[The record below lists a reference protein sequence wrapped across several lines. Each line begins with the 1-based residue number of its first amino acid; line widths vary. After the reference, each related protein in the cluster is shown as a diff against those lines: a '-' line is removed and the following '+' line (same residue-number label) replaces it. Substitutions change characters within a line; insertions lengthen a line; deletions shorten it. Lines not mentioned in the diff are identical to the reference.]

1 MKIEILYATD
11 LVSNFINIEPLLA
24 VDYDDKLD
32 RDFLI
37 ERLDRWVFDCEEEL
51 EGEDAEEF
59 NKALD
64 DIIDG
69 KKVFYSGYAFFWKTT
84 ELQSLT

>member
-1 MKIEILYATD
+1 MKIEILYVTD
-11 LVSNFINIEPLLA
+11 LASESINIEPLLA
-24 VDYDDKLD
+24 VDYNDKLD

-37 ERLDRWVFDCEEEL
+37 QRLDYWVFDCEEEL
-51 EGEDAEEF
+51 NGDDAEEF

-69 KKVFYSGYAFFWKTT
+69 KKVFYYGYSFFWKTT

>member
-11 LVSNFINIEPLLA
+11 LVADCINIEPLLA
-24 VDYDDKLD
+24 VDYNDKLD

-37 ERLDRWVFDCEEEL
+37 ERLDYWVFDCEEEL

-64 DIIDG
+64 DIMDG
-69 KKVFYSGYAFFWKTT
+69 KNVSYCGYSFFWKTT
-84 ELQSLT
+84 EL